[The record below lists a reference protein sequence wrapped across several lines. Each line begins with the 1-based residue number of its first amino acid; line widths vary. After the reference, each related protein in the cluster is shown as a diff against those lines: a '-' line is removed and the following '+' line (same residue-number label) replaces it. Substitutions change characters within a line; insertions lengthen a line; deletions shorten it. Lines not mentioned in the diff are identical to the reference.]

1 MVVNCFFKEEK
12 KYINIFSQILLF
24 FYFFSLH
31 ADQLNYHCYGV
42 TIRLNNLIAF
52 ILGSYVFYLLKERI
66 IFSKKMF
73 FALIT
78 LIFSVAISWLINPIS
93 FRSVFFYFGLFSL

>member
-1 MVVNCFFKEEK
+1 MLLKNFLKKEK
-12 KYINIFSQILLF
+12 KCENIFTQLLLF

-42 TIRLNNLIAF
+42 TIRLNNLIALIF
-52 ILGSYVFYLLKERI
+52 GCLVFYFLKERI
-66 IFSKKMF
+66 SFSKKMF

-78 LIFSVAISWLINPIS
+78 LILSVFSSCLINPIS
-93 FRSVFFYFGLFSL
+93 FRSVFFYLGLFSL